1 MSILFEIQRQDHQAR
16 AGLLQLPGRN
26 PMETPLFMPVG
37 TQGTVKTLDSMDLKN
52 LGVAMMLAN
61 AYHLYLR
68 PSGPLLEASG
78 GLHGFMNWDG
88 GIITDSGGFQVF
100 SLSDFRKL
108 SEDGVEFVSHLD
120 GSRHFFTPQS
130 NMDLQHQL
138 GADIMMALDVCVAYP
153 SPKEEVL
160 RAVELTTRWARLCKE
175 AHEKSLSHQS
185 LFGIIQGGIFKD
197 CREKSAKE
205 LMDMDFPGYAIG
217 GLSVGEGPQLMNEVL
232 DFLDPLMPAT
242 KPRYLMGVGTPEDL
256 WSGIERGVDMFDCAM
271 PTRIARNGTLYT
283 SQGRLVVKNA
293 RYSRDFSPPD
303 PNCNCH
309 CCRHYSRAYLRHLF
323 NTKEIIALR
332 LSTLHNLTFMLN
344 LTRFIRQSILEG
356 RFQQAK
362 SQFFNQYRSGDSDQ
376 KPA

>member
-1 MSILFEIQRQDHQAR
+1 
-16 AGLLQLPGRN
+16 
-26 PMETPLFMPVG
+26 
-37 TQGTVKTLDSMDLKN
+37 
-52 LGVAMMLAN
+52 MMLAN

-68 PSGPLLEASG
+68 PGGQLLESAG

-100 SLSDFRKL
+100 SLSDLRKL
-108 SEDGVEFVSHLD
+108 SEDGVEFTSHLD

-130 NMDLQHQL
+130 NMALQHRL

-153 SPKEEVL
+153 SPKEDVL
-160 RAVELTTRWARLCKE
+160 KAVELTSRWARQCQE
-175 AHEKSLSHQS
+175 AHLRSASSQS
-185 LFGIIQGGIFKD
+185 LFAIIQGGVHKD
-197 CREKSAKE
+197 CREQSA
-205 LMDMDFPGYAIG
+205 LDLAGLDFPGYAIG

-232 DFLDPLMPAT
+232 EFLEPFLPAT

-256 WSGIERGVDMFDCAM
+256 WSGIEQGVDMFDCAM

-283 SQGRLVVKNA
+283 SHGRLVIKNA

-303 PNCNCH
+303 PNCDCH

-362 SQFFNQYRSGDSDQ
+362 SHFFSQYRSGDNDDE
-376 KPA
+376 A